1 MIETPSSKQTMY
13 LNGIIFLN
21 TQVYSN
27 SQKSLKDI
35 NKFCN
40 LQPEGLS
47 LLKTDIKLFDKNKEV
62 Y

>member
-1 MIETPSSKQTMY
+1 MY
-13 LNGIIFLN
+13 LNGIIFFN